1 MGDGNTMKPFLSVYG
16 HVTVDS
22 IVTVEDF
29 PKLNTTVDI
38 TSKKTFLGGT
48 GTNIAVNAAKLG
60 VPTALCALVGKD
72 LPSEFY
78 DTIKE
83 SGVIMDEF
91 IPVDDWETSTAIVVN
106 DSKLDQKVLFFQGPQ
121 GYASQIGIK
130 MTKMASQSDYVHFC
144 TGEPKYYISIMK
156 QIHSPNRK
164 IVVDPAQEVHR
175 FWNSDNLS
183 EAMNYADYLFCN
195 RYEADSVIK
204 HLGIDS
210 IGDTGKELAVC
221 TKGREGSTAYFNGK
235 EFNIPLVKGTNVVD
249 ATGAGDSYRAG
260 FYAGLYRKM
269 SIKESLVIASAVA
282 SFTVEKKGAMSNIPT
297 WEQAYERAK
306 NYLPKA

>member
-1 MGDGNTMKPFLSVYG
+1 MKPFLSVYG

-22 IVTVEDF
+22 IVTVEEF
-29 PKLNTTVDI
+29 PRLNTTVDI

-48 GTNIAVNAAKLG
+48 GANIAINAAKLG

-83 SGVIMDEF
+83 SGVIMDDF
-91 IPVDDWETSTAIVVN
+91 IPVDGWDTSTAIVVN

-121 GYASQIGIK
+121 GYATEIGIE

-144 TGEPKYYISIMK
+144 TGEPEYYVSLMK
-156 QIHSPNRK
+156 K
-164 IVVDPAQEVHR
+164 IKNPKIKIAIDPAQEVHR
-175 FWNSDNLS
+175 LWNSVNLS
-183 EAMNYADYLFCN
+183 EAMKYSDYVFSN
-195 RYEADSVIK
+195 RYEAESLMK
-204 HLGIDS
+204 HLGLKS
-210 IGDTGKELAVC
+210 IGDTGKELTVC
-221 TKGREGSTAYFNGK
+221 TKGNEGSIAYINGK
-235 EFNIPLVKGTNVVD
+235 EVKIPLITGNKAVD

-260 FYAGLYRKM
+260 FYAGLYRGL
-269 SIKESLVIASAVA
+269 SYEESLIVASAVA
-282 SFTVEKKGAMSNIPT
+282 SFTVEKSGAMSNIPT

-306 NYLPKA
+306 EHFPKA